1 MTTGTMVAIG
11 IATALASGYAGWLFG
26 YRTAHDEAQTAH
38 DLVAVLREGL
48 AAAHKL
54 NEEQFTARYEAGI
67 TDALAAVRQ
76 TRSQA
81 GVKAAVTRAMRK
93 QVQVMVDEVADATE
107 EAA

>member
-1 MTTGTMVAIG
+1 MSAGTMVAIW
-11 IATALASGYAGWLFG
+11 IVAVLASGYIGWLFG
-26 YRTAHDEAQTAH
+26 FKTAAEEAQAAH

>member
-1 MTTGTMVAIG
+1 MSAGTMVAIG
-11 IATALASGYAGWLFG
+11 IVAVLAAGYIGWLFG
-26 YRTAHDEAQTAH
+26 FKTAHDEAQDAH

-48 AAAHKL
+48 AAAHKQA
-54 NEEQFTARYEAGI
+54 EEQFVARYEAGI

-93 QVQVMVDEVADATE
+93 QVTVMVDEVADATE